1 MKSIYF
7 KNFAATAAMVLFSFL
22 ILGTAFVFLGRSY
35 VISEY
40 RGNMVSNAEEVSH
53 AAQALVRSGELT
65 SWDLRMVISTL
76 AQSTGNHIFITDTD
90 GTVVSCSCRNI
101 ACEHLGRTL
110 TGSAMTQ
117 LRSDGK
123 LNLITSLG
131 GFYSSA
137 HYVVAQPINIGS
149 AARVV
154 GYVFVATNSATIID
168 GWRTFVWVF
177 LAASAAVM
185 MIALLLSLVTSK
197 RMAQPLDEM
206 AVAAKKFAH
215 GDFSARV
222 TDDGRTDEVGA
233 LISAF
238 NTMADSLET
247 SEERRNAFIA
257 NVSHELK
264 TPMTTIAGFADGILD
279 GTIPKD
285 QEDKYLVTIAD
296 ETRRLSRLVRSMLD
310 MSRVESTGE
319 DLTRRREFDISD
331 KIVSTMLSFEAR
343 ANDKQLD
350 VDLQL
355 PEDPMLVLG
364 DPDAITRVLYNL
376 MDNAVKFA
384 APGSTLCV
392 SLWKSEG
399 KAYVSVRDH
408 GETIPADDLPFI
420 FDRFHKSDRS
430 RSLDRDGVGLG
441 LYLVKSI
448 LDAHGEDI
456 AVTSRDGETEFVFT
470 LTLAKPAPKPTA
482 KPEAPAVGADA
493 RVHELFAEFIE
504 CSFSIHKQ
512 HKIVCYHQIVPWEG
526 HHTCMTT
533 FANRSPTGMR
543 PATPRPAAKLPAAAA
558 TTPTGARRRPP
569 HRRRSPIRA

>member
-149 AARVV
+149 AARIV
-154 GYVFVATNSATIID
+154 GYVFVTTNSATIID

-233 LISAF
+233 LIDTGHA
-238 NTMADSLET
+238 MANHWD
-247 SEERRNAFIA
+247 
-257 NVSHELK
+257 
-264 TPMTTIAGFADGILD
+264 
-279 GTIPKD
+279 IPKLISQLGTRIKGYHLHNTD
-285 QEDKYLVTIAD
+285 GVHDLHRPMFEEGLWYTPEEMERLLRQIGRETPDAD
-296 ETRRLSRLVRSMLD
+296 
-310 MSRVESTGE
+310 
-319 DLTRRREFDISD
+319 
-331 KIVSTMLSFEAR
+331 
-343 ANDKQLD
+343 
-350 VDLQL
+350 
-355 PEDPMLVLG
+355 LVL
-364 DPDAITRVLYNL
+364 
-376 MDNAVKFA
+376 
-384 APGSTLCV
+384 
-392 SLWKSEG
+392 E
-399 KAYVSVRDH
+399 YVSGPH
-408 GETIPADDLPFI
+408 ITP
-420 FDRFHKSDRS
+420 
-430 RSLDRDGVGLG
+430 
-441 LYLVKSI
+441 
-448 LDAHGEDI
+448 
-456 AVTSRDGETEFVFT
+456 
-470 LTLAKPAPKPTA
+470 
-482 KPEAPAVGADA
+482 
-493 RVHELFAEFIE
+493 ELF
-504 CSFSIHKQ
+504 
-512 HKIVCYHQIVPWEG
+512 
-526 HHTCMTT
+526 
-533 FANRSPTGMR
+533 
-543 PATPRPAAKLPAAAA
+543 
-558 TTPTGARRRPP
+558 RRDALRL
-569 HRRRSPIRA
+569 ADCLNG

>member
-110 TGSAMTQ
+110 TDSAMTQ

-131 GFYSSA
+131 GFYASA
-137 HYVVAQPINIGS
+137 HYVVAQPITIGS
-149 AARVV
+149 AARIV
-154 GYVFVATNSATIID
+154 GYVFVTTNSATIID

-331 KIVSTMLSFEAR
+331 RIVSTMLSFEAR

-399 KAYVSVRDH
+399 KAYISVRDH

-482 KPEAPAVGADA
+482 KPE
-493 RVHELFAEFIE
+493 
-504 CSFSIHKQ
+504 
-512 HKIVCYHQIVPWEG
+512 
-526 HHTCMTT
+526 
-533 FANRSPTGMR
+533 NTG
-543 PATPRPAAKLPAAAA
+543 
-558 TTPTGARRRPP
+558 RRGGRK
-569 HRRRSPIRA
+569 SS